1 MITNFRARS
10 KANSPSIAHSIQN
23 IANHLSHVCLQG
35 FGKLKQYVPD
45 LKSKSSKVETLRGA
59 IDYIRR
65 LKELLGEDVADLCTP
80 VPKIELEDD
89 DGKLRDTF
97 TILYLSKYCT

>member
-1 MITNFRARS
+1 M
-10 KANSPSIAHSIQN
+10 
-23 IANHLSHVCLQG
+23 
-35 FGKLKQYVPD
+35 PD

-89 DGKLRDTF
+89 DGKL
-97 TILYLSKYCT
+97 KHNH

>member
-1 MITNFRARS
+1 M
-10 KANSPSIAHSIQN
+10 
-23 IANHLSHVCLQG
+23 
-35 FGKLKQYVPD
+35 PD

-89 DGKLRDTF
+89 DGKQRNIYNSLFFKALHLERT
-97 TILYLSKYCT
+97 

>member
-1 MITNFRARS
+1 M
-10 KANSPSIAHSIQN
+10 
-23 IANHLSHVCLQG
+23 
-35 FGKLKQYVPD
+35 PD

-89 DGKLRDTF
+89 DGKQ
-97 TILYLSKYCT
+97 KHNH

>member
-1 MITNFRARS
+1 MEL
-10 KANSPSIAHSIQN
+10 PN
-23 IANHLSHVCLQG
+23 IALSIPNITNHLSHVCLQG

-89 DGKLRDTF
+89 DGKQRHSYNSLFF
-97 TILYLSKYCT
+97 TYLEPTSICFNDI

>member
-1 MITNFRARS
+1 ME
-10 KANSPSIAHSIQN
+10 KAPIKAFFWLKLVTTTFTFKTLVAHSIQN

-89 DGKLRDTF
+89 DGKQRHNH
-97 TILYLSKYCT
+97 

>member
-1 MITNFRARS
+1 M
-10 KANSPSIAHSIQN
+10 
-23 IANHLSHVCLQG
+23 
-35 FGKLKQYVPD
+35 PD

-89 DGKLRDTF
+89 DGKHKQRDTDIIQF
-97 TILYLSKYCT
+97 FIFKIFHLERT

>member
-1 MITNFRARS
+1 M
-10 KANSPSIAHSIQN
+10 
-23 IANHLSHVCLQG
+23 
-35 FGKLKQYVPD
+35 PD

-89 DGKLRDTF
+89 DGKQRHSYNSLFSTDLEPTSICF
-97 TILYLSKYCT
+97 KNI